1 MYSATE
7 DQQDLFQSLLE
18 QQRLLYAMKVTQK
31 EYQNAVLALLE
42 LAFKD
47 CGGARFAAQVLLSI
61 YDGDRWKADLA
72 GICCGLDSYYFHSAL
87 LVLRG
92 RALLMRE
99 PHAVIEDGEKRF
111 KALAEDWDFLA
122 TPAPRAHA

>member
-47 CGGARFAAQVLLSI
+47 CVNSSHGKVRTELAKALGCKSKVSLGIAQIVRMI
-61 YDGDRWKADLA
+61 HKW
-72 GICCGLDSYYFHSAL
+72 AL
-87 LVLRG
+87 LC
-92 RALLMRE
+92 
-99 PHAVIEDGEKRF
+99 
-111 KALAEDWDFLA
+111 
-122 TPAPRAHA
+122 PASGFVKSCSAQIISVAKEITVSISIPSIM